1 MLKGAFWVQNVE
13 LCTNGPA
20 IRTIQGANGVSIR
33 IQGLSE
39 RTGHTNGLASSMAL
53 LHEWLS
59 QSYNSPYD
67 WVTQSY
73 EL

>member
-13 LCTNGPA
+13 IYTNRYA
-20 IRTIQGANGVSIR
+20 IRTPHGENGASIR

-39 RTGHTNGLASSMAL
+39 WTGHTNDLASSMAL

-59 QSYNSPYD
+59 
-67 WVTQSY
+67 
-73 EL
+73 